1 MYWTRVHTFG
11 RRFAV
16 VALGSAAMLVVGAG
30 GALAAG
36 GYGPPAPVVP
46 PAPGG
51 FSAVVTSQS
60 IGPAGGKVGPVSVD
74 GVTVNLT
81 VPAGAFTDTVQITL
95 TAPSLAGI
103 GTGGMAGRHAV
114 AGVGVQVTQNGAT
127 YPGTFH
133 KPLTVTMASSSINAA
148 CAVVVWNGAAFV
160 SAGGTAGAGAATVS
174 FDHDPSFAV
183 LAPASSAVPPVAPI
197 AGATGPKTGEPF
209 LGEGILAGVLLVMG
223 MAGLGFALRRR
234 RAGA

>member
-16 VALGSAAMLVVGAG
+16 VTLGSAAMLVVGAG

-51 FSAVVTSQS
+51 FSAVVTSQT
-60 IGPAGGKVGPVSVD
+60 IGAGGGQVGPVTVD
-74 GVTVNLT
+74 GVPTTLT
-81 VPAGAFTDTVQITL
+81 VPAGAFTAAVQITL
-95 TAPSLAGI
+95 TAPSLAGV
-103 GTGGMAGRHAV
+103 GTGGLTGHHAV
-114 AGVGVQVTQNGAT
+114 AGVGVQVTQDGST
-127 YPGTFH
+127 YAGHFL
-133 KPLTVTMASSSINAA
+133 KPLTLTMSSSSITSA
-148 CAVVVWNGAAFV
+148 CTVVVWNGAAFV
-160 SAGGTAGAGAATVS
+160 AAGGTAGAGTATVS
-174 FDHDPSFAV
+174 FDNDPSFAV

-209 LGEGILAGVLLVMG
+209 LGEGILAGVLLLLG
-223 MAGLGFALRRR
+223 MAGLGFVLRRQ
-234 RAGA
+234 RADA

>member
-11 RRFAV
+11 RRLAV
-16 VALGSAAMLVVGAG
+16 VTLGSAAMLVVGAG

-51 FSAVVTSQS
+51 FSAVVTSQT
-60 IGPAGGKVGPVSVD
+60 IGAGGGQVGPVTVD
-74 GVTVNLT
+74 GVPTTLT
-81 VPAGAFTDTVQITL
+81 VPAGAFTAAVQITL
-95 TAPSLAGI
+95 TAPSLAGV
-103 GTGGMAGRHAV
+103 GTGGLAGHHAV
-114 AGVGVQVTQNGAT
+114 AGVGVQVTQDGST
-127 YPGTFH
+127 YAGTFL
-133 KPLTVTMASSSINAA
+133 KPLTLTVSSSSITSA
-148 CAVVVWNGAAFV
+148 CTVVVWNGAAFV
-160 SAGGTAGAGAATVS
+160 AAGGTVSAGAATVS

-209 LGEGILAGVLLVMG
+209 LGEGILAGVLLLLG
-223 MAGLGFALRRR
+223 MAGLGFVLRRQ